1 MVKKYFNNYKKLRGK
16 VASLFFLVGAIAVFF
31 SCTKT
36 KPTEIINFFTVS
48 GKVQNII
55 DSSTINNI
63 SVKLQDRNSFSTI
76 TDINGKFVFN
86 NLLADNY
93 ILEITDT
100 SFLPFKFHLNV
111 NQDTSLT
118 FFLTPVLGYN
128 YFPLTLNDTLK
139 FNYKRT
145 FHFSYPPNPVYEI
158 CRLNWIGMNREKIRN
173 TIIYTIKGTL
183 IGKKIE
189 LWWND
194 NKYYYDTTY
203 SKINREFSF
212 LIKEYKDKTE
222 FVQNTEDLAVYIDPH
237 LFTTKFSYNKGVLL
251 KVIDDNYYHHK
262 LYLRLNQ
269 GLDYYYNQS
278 GGGNNWDEIELKR
291 IY

>member
-1 MVKKYFNNYKKLRGK
+1 MKKILLLI
-16 VASLFFLVGAIAVFF
+16 SLVFF

-36 KPTEIINFFTVS
+36 QPTETTNFFTVS

-55 DSSTINNI
+55 DSSAIKNI
-63 SVKLQDRNSFSTI
+63 SVKLQDRNSFNTI

-93 ILEITDT
+93 IFEITDT
-100 SFLPFKFHLNV
+100 SFLPLKFHLNV

-118 FFLTPVLGYN
+118 VFLTPVMVYN

-145 FHFSYPPNPVYEI
+145 FHSSGPPNPVYEI
-158 CRLNWIGMNREKIRN
+158 CSLNWNVTNREKIGDTIIN
-173 TIIYTIKGTL
+173 TIEGTL
-183 IGKKIE
+183 VGRKIE

-194 NKYYYDTTY
+194 NEYYYDTTY
-203 SKINREFSF
+203 SKINRKFSF
-212 LIKEYKDKTE
+212 LIKEYEDKTE
-222 FVQNTEDLAVYIDPH
+222 FVQNTNDLPVYIDPH
-237 LFTTKFSYNKGVLL
+237 LFTTKFSYNKGAVL

-278 GGGNNWDEIELKR
+278 VGGNNWDETELKR